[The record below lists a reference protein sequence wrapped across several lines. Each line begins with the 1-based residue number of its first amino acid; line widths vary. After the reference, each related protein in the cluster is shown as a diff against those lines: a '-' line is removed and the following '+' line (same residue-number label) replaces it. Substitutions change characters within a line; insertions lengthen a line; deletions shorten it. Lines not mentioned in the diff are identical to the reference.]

1 MQTGNVG
8 PDKSS
13 TRGAQEVEPK
23 KQITIGSRFIPWLVV
38 IVSVYVLLVAVG
50 VIGKGFRHVCGGA
63 EGVESLFIFAT
74 NPFIGLVIG
83 ILATALIQSSST
95 VTSIIVALVAGGMP
109 FAVAMPMIMG
119 ANVGTT
125 VTNTLVSFGHV
136 NRPGEF
142 RKAFAA
148 ATVHDF
154 FNLLSILIF
163 LPLELAFGFLE
174 KLSGALTHVIENFG
188 AVDASGNGVVK
199 FVVGSG
205 TRLVESLTSS
215 LPDLWAGAVL
225 IVAGITLILLSIMYL
240 GNALKSVFVGRAQKF
255 LQAVVGKGPV
265 TGIFS
270 GTLVT
275 VLVQSSSTTTS
286 IIVPLAGSG
295 MIGLRHVYP
304 FTLGAN
310 IGTTVTALLAATAI
324 SGATHAIAHQIAI
337 GHFLYN
343 LLGVVVIYGIPWLR
357 GIPIAGAEWIARL
370 GSERKGLAVS
380 YILSV
385 FFGVP
390 GALVFFKIWLS

>member
-1 MQTGNVG
+1 MPEQADHSDLQPN
-8 PDKSS
+8 KLESI
-13 TRGAQEVEPK
+13 R
-23 KQITIGSRFIPWLVV
+23 SRFVPWLIV

-50 VIGKGFRHVCGGA
+50 VIGKGFRHVFGGA
-63 EGVESLFIFAT
+63 EGAESLFAFAT

-109 FAVAMPMIMG
+109 IAAAIPMIMG

-154 FNLLSILIF
+154 FNLLSIAIF

-174 KLSGALTHVIENFG
+174 KLSGALVHAIENIG
-188 AVDASGNGVVK
+188 SVDASGKGIVK
-199 FVVGSG
+199 MVLGSG
-205 TRLVESLTSS
+205 ASFVESLTSS
-215 LPDLWAGAVL
+215 LPDPWGGFVL
-225 IVAGITLILLSIMYL
+225 IAAGIALILLSIMYL
-240 GNALKSVFVGRAQKF
+240 GNALRTVFVGRARKF
-255 LQAVVGKGPV
+255 LQAAVGKGPV

-324 SGATHAIAHQIAI
+324 TGATHAIAHQIAI

-343 LLGVVVIYGIPWLR
+343 LLGVIVVYGLPWLR

-370 GSERKGLAVS
+370 GSERKGLAVA

-390 GALVFFKIWLS
+390 GALVLFKMWLS

>member
-1 MQTGNVG
+1 MSNQASLPN
-8 PDKSS
+8 
-13 TRGAQEVEPK
+13 VEPNNLN
-23 KQITIGSRFIPWLVV
+23 TIRSRFVPWLTV

-50 VIGKGFRHVCGGA
+50 VIGRGFRHVFGGE
-63 EGVESLFIFAT
+63 EGVESLFAFAT

-109 FAVAMPMIMG
+109 IAAAIPMVMG

-154 FNLLSILIF
+154 FNLLSIVIF

-174 KLSGALTHVIENFG
+174 KLSGALTHGMENTG
-188 AVDASGNGVVK
+188 SVDASGKGIVK
-199 FVVGSG
+199 IVLGSG
-205 TRLVESLTSS
+205 TSFVESLTAS
-215 LPDLWAGAVL
+215 LPDPWGGLFLIAG
-225 IVAGITLILLSIMYL
+225 GITFILLSIMYL
-240 GNALKSVFVGRAQKF
+240 GNALRTVFVGRARKF
-255 LQAVVGKGPV
+255 LQAAVGRGPV

-324 SGATHAIAHQIAI
+324 TGATHAIAHQIAI
-337 GHFLYN
+337 GHLLYN
-343 LLGVVVIYGIPWLR
+343 VLGVIVVYSIPWLR
-357 GIPIAGAEWIARL
+357 EVPIAGAEWIARL
-370 GSERKGLAVS
+370 GSERKGLAIS

-390 GALVFFKIWLS
+390 GALVLFKMWLS

>member
-1 MQTGNVG
+1 M
-8 PDKSS
+8 
-13 TRGAQEVEPK
+13 EPN
-23 KQITIGSRFIPWLVV
+23 KQKAVRPSFVPWLTV

-50 VIGKGFRHVCGGA
+50 VIGKGFRHVSGGT
-63 EGVESLFIFAT
+63 EGVESLFTFAT
-74 NPFIGLVIG
+74 NPFIGLVVG
-83 ILATALIQSSST
+83 ILATALVQSSST
-95 VTSIIVALVAGGMP
+95 VTAIIVALVAGGMP
-109 FAVAMPMIMG
+109 VGVAIPMIMG

-148 ATVHDF
+148 ATVHDY
-154 FNLLSILIF
+154 FNLLSIVIF

-174 KLSGALTHVIENFG
+174 KLSGALIHAIEG
-188 AVDASGNGVVK
+188 VGSVDASGKGIVKVVL
-199 FVVGSG
+199 GSG
-205 TRLVESLTSS
+205 TSFVESLTSS
-215 LPDLWAGAVL
+215 LPHPWDGLVL
-225 IVAGITLILLSIMYL
+225 IMAGIAFILLSIMYL
-240 GNALKSVFVGRAQKF
+240 GNALKAVFVGRARNF
-255 LQAVVGKGPV
+255 LQAAVGRGPV

-295 MIGLRHVYP
+295 MIGLRQVYP

-324 SGATHAIAHQIAI
+324 TGATHAIAHQIAI

-343 LLGVVVIYGIPWLR
+343 LLGVIVIYSIPWLR
-357 GIPIAGAEWIARL
+357 EIPIAGAEWIARL
-370 GSERKGLAVS
+370 GSERKGLAIS
-380 YILSV
+380 YILAV

-390 GALVFFKIWLS
+390 GALVLFRMWLS